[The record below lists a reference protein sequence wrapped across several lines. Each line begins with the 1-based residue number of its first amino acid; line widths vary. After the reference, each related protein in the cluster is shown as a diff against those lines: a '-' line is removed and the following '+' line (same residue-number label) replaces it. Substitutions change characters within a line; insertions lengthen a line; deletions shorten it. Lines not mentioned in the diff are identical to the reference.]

1 VSRRRQ
7 KQNKAPV
14 NPRRSGVDEWVD
26 LMKEQLARIPESQQE
41 EIRAAL
47 RAVMRGGGWSPKAAD
62 QVMARIPPD
71 PNAPRDEEAL
81 FLTYPWMARLSDAQ
95 RNRCLSDIAGAVG
108 NDPPDRIEPG
118 VLARVFTYW
127 RDRAER

>member
-1 VSRRRQ
+1 
-7 KQNKAPV
+7 
-14 NPRRSGVDEWVD
+14 VDEWVD

-71 PNAPRDEEAL
+71 PDAPTDEEAL
-81 FLTYPWMARLSDAQ
+81 FLAYPWMSRLSDAQ
-95 RNRCLSDIAGAVG
+95 RNRCLLDIAGVLG
-108 NDPPDRIEPG
+108 DDPPNSIEPG
-118 VLARVFTYW
+118 ALVRVFTDW
-127 RDRAER
+127 RERADG